1 MIYTY
6 YFLQYSTVYFICCFF
21 LLFDTH
27 ITLCCEGQGYDSII
41 PSVPDD
47 VSGDS
52 HGPTKKLADK
62 VAAYIDQY
70 IEAMEKVIYHPFE
83 TT

>member
-1 MIYTY
+1 
-6 YFLQYSTVYFICCFF
+6 
-21 LLFDTH
+21 
-27 ITLCCEGQGYDSII
+27 LCCEGQGYDSII
-41 PSVPDD
+41 PSVPDN

-70 IEAMEKVIYHPFE
+70 IEAMEKVVYHPFE